1 MRPVRPLILLLLT
14 SGFALAQSNVTRY
27 YGDECAVISKD
38 VYVSPNGLTFL
49 EFYDSIDAGGVI
61 SPGLMIQGTSQSDAA
76 NQGLQEAPMT
86 PFVAAKAE
94 GSNRLDLS
102 TELSAAETPLTVW
115 VKGQPCL
122 LRLTVKPDLVGPQ
135 RYIIER
141 SRPLPAL
148 SAPPSTPLPQ
158 TSAPPPVSATT
169 PAVGVTTPP
178 VGASSVPSPDASV
191 SDTEL
196 AQQLDFKLVSVTAV
210 SSGAANAFF
219 TFTNHSERIIVLDG
233 TRATFVQNG
242 VRLPTKVRKEPLRG
256 LVQPGETQVGYIV
269 LDDAAPGS
277 GELTWT
283 LQEMGGETRKVV
295 VRETV
300 SVPVD

>member
-1 MRPVRPLILLLLT
+1 MKTFASLVLYL
-14 SGFALAQSNVTRY
+14 GAFALAQSNVTRY

-61 SPGLMIQGTSQSDAA
+61 SPGLMIQGAEPSDTASQA
-76 NQGLQEAPMT
+76 LQDVTT

-148 SAPPSTPLPQ
+148 SAPPSAPLLQ
-158 TSAPPPVSATT
+158 TSAPPSAPDVAGGLPDAT
-169 PAVGVTTPP
+169 PAEATPT
-178 VGASSVPSPDASV
+178 V
-191 SDTEL
+191 SDDEL
-196 AQQLDFKLVSVTAV
+196 AQTQVRDLASQLDFKLVSVTAV
-210 SSGAANAFF
+210 SNGAANAFF
-219 TFTNHSERIIVLDG
+219 TFTNHSPNIIVLDG

-242 VRLPTKVRKEPLRG
+242 VRLPTKIRKEPLRG

-269 LDDAAPGS
+269 LDDAAPGA

-295 VRETV
+295 VRETI

>member
-1 MRPVRPLILLLLT
+1 MKTFASLVLCL
-14 SGFALAQSNVTRY
+14 GAFALAQSNVTRY

-61 SPGLMIQGTSQSDAA
+61 SPGLMIQGASQSDAA
-76 NQGLQEAPMT
+76 NQGLQEEVMT

-148 SAPPSTPLPQ
+148 SAPPSAPLPQ
-158 TSAPPPVSATT
+158 TSAPPPVSATAPSMGT
-169 PAVGVTTPP
+169 APP
-178 VGASSVPSPDASV
+178 VGAASVPSPAAAISDA
-191 SDTEL
+191 EL
-196 AQQLDFKLVSVTAV
+196 AQQLAFKLVSVTAV
-210 SSGAANAFF
+210 SNGAANAFF
-219 TFTNHSERIIVLDG
+219 TFTNHSERVVVLDG

-300 SVPVD
+300 AVPVD